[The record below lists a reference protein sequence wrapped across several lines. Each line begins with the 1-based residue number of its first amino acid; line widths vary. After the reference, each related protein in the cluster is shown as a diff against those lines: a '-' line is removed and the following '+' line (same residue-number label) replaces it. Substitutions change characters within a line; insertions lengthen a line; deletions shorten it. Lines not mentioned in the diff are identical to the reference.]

1 MKIVAII
8 PARYKSTR
16 FEGKPLADICGKP
29 MVKYVYDTVKSMKEL
44 NEVYVATD
52 DKRIYDMC
60 LKNNIKVIMTPDNI
74 DTPTERIYYVSEKM
88 NFDYYLM
95 INGDEPLIEK
105 ETINS
110 VIPKKTI
117 DSIYVANIMTTIK
130 NAAEVIDYTNLKI
143 ITNERNEAI
152 YISRSPIPYPKGS
165 LEFTYKKHVGVYA
178 YNKKALD
185 FYHKTKRGIN
195 EKIEDIDLL
204 RFVENNIVVNMIN
217 VDCETLSVDTPKDLE
232 KVVEIVKKRSK
243 K

>member
-110 VIPKKTI
+110 VIPKKTT

>member
-110 VIPKKTI
+110 VIPKKTT

-204 RFVENNIVVNMIN
+204 RFIENNIVVNMIN
-217 VDCETLSVDTPKDLE
+217 FDCETLSVDTPKDLE